1 MRYES
6 FTKILNDKIFLEA
19 KADLIRKLAD
29 YPERYVGL
37 FRPTKP
43 K

>member
-1 MRYES
+1 MEYS
-6 FTKILNDKIFLEA
+6 KFIKILNDKIFLET
-19 KADLIRKLAD
+19 KADLIRKFAD